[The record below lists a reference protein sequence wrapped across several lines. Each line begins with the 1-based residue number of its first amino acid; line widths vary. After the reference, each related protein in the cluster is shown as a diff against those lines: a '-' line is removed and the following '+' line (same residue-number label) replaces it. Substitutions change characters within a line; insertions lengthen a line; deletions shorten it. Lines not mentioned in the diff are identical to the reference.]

1 MENQNNVVNETVEV
15 KTEGG
20 AVEIDT
26 VEVKEEKTFTQAE
39 LEKILNKKFA
49 QWQKKTEEAKI
60 EAERKAKLTEAEK
73 LAEERKEFESM
84 KRQFEYEQRVNST
97 SKVLSSNNLTIEFS
111 DFLVADTEEAKAEA
125 ERKAKLTEAEK
136 LAEERKE
143 FERMKMQFEYE
154 QRVNS
159 TSKVLA
165 SNNLPIEFADFLIG
179 DSDEATTQRV
189 DLFKNAFNEALE
201 KALTERL
208 RGNTPKVGV
217 SSSKEISKKEF
228 RNMSYKEKMD
238 LYNKDKEL
246 FNKLSK

>member
-1 MENQNNVVNETVEV
+1 MENQNNVVNETVEI
-15 KTEGG
+15 KAEGG
-20 AVEIDT
+20 AVEVDT

-39 LEKILNKKFA
+39 LDKILNKKFA

-97 SKVLSSNNLTIEFS
+97 SKVL
-111 DFLVADTEEAKAEA
+111 
-125 ERKAKLTEAEK
+125 
-136 LAEERKE
+136 
-143 FERMKMQFEYE
+143 
-154 QRVNS
+154 
-159 TSKVLA
+159 A
-165 SNNLPIEFADFLIG
+165 SNNLPVEFADFLIAE
-179 DSDEATTQRV
+179 SDEATTQRV

-217 SSSKEISKKEF
+217 SSSEEISKKDF
-228 RNMSYKEKMD
+228 RNMSYKQKMD

>member
-1 MENQNNVVNETVEV
+1 MEIENNVVNEEIKVDS
-15 KTEGG
+15 TET
-20 AVEIDT
+20 DQ
-26 VEVKEEKTFTQAE
+26 VEVKEEKTFTQEE
-39 LEKILNKKFA
+39 LDKILNKKFA
-49 QWQKKTEEAKI
+49 QWQKK
-60 EAERKAKLTEAEK
+60 
-73 LAEERKEFESM
+73 
-84 KRQFEYEQRVNST
+84 
-97 SKVLSSNNLTIEFS
+97 
-111 DFLVADTEEAKAEA
+111 TEEAKAEA

-179 DSDEATTQRV
+179 DTDEATTQRV

-201 KALTERL
+201 KAVNERL
-208 RGNTPKVGV
+208 RGRTPKT
-217 SSSKEISKKEF
+217 STSKALEITKEDF
-228 RNMSYKEKMD
+228 RSMSYKEKMD

>member
-1 MENQNNVVNETVEV
+1 MENINNVVNEEIKVDS
-15 KTEGG
+15 TE
-20 AVEIDT
+20 T
-26 VEVKEEKTFTQAE
+26 NQVEVKEEKTFTQEE
-39 LEKILNKKFA
+39 LDKILNKKFA
-49 QWQKKTEEAKI
+49 QWQKK
-60 EAERKAKLTEAEK
+60 
-73 LAEERKEFESM
+73 
-84 KRQFEYEQRVNST
+84 
-97 SKVLSSNNLTIEFS
+97 
-111 DFLVADTEEAKAEA
+111 TEEAKAEA

-208 RGNTPKVGV
+208 RGNTPKTSTV
-217 SSSKEISKKEF
+217 KNRTFTANDIK
-228 RNMSYKEKMD
+228 NMSVEEI
-238 LYNKDKEL
+238 NKNWEQIK
-246 FNKLSK
+246 NIKL

>member
-20 AVEIDT
+20 AVETDT

-39 LEKILNKKFA
+39 LDKILNKKFA

-97 SKVLSSNNLTIEFS
+97 SKVL
-111 DFLVADTEEAKAEA
+111 
-125 ERKAKLTEAEK
+125 
-136 LAEERKE
+136 
-143 FERMKMQFEYE
+143 
-154 QRVNS
+154 
-159 TSKVLA
+159 A
-165 SNNLPIEFADFLIG
+165 SNNLPIEFADFLIAET
-179 DSDEATTQRV
+179 DEATTQRV

-208 RGNTPKVGV
+208 RGNTPKVGI
-217 SSSKEISKKEF
+217 SSNKEISKKEF
-228 RNMSYKEKMD
+228 RNMSYKQKMD

-246 FNKLSK
+246 FSKLSK

>member
-15 KTEGG
+15 QVEGG
-20 AVEIDT
+20 AIETDT

-39 LEKILNKKFA
+39 LDKILNKKFA

-97 SKVLSSNNLTIEFS
+97 SKVLASNNLPIEFS
-111 DFLVADTEEAKAEA
+111 DFLVAET
-125 ERKAKLTEAEK
+125 
-136 LAEERKE
+136 
-143 FERMKMQFEYE
+143 
-154 QRVNS
+154 
-159 TSKVLA
+159 
-165 SNNLPIEFADFLIG
+165 
-179 DSDEATTQRV
+179 DEATTQRV

-228 RNMSYKEKMD
+228 RNMSYKQKMD
-238 LYNKDKEL
+238 LYNKDKDL
-246 FNKLSK
+246 FDKLSK

>member
-1 MENQNNVVNETVEV
+1 MENQNNVVNEEVEV

-20 AVEIDT
+20 AVEADT

-39 LEKILNKKFA
+39 LDKILNKKFA

-84 KRQFEYEQRVNST
+84 KRQF
-97 SKVLSSNNLTIEFS
+97 K
-111 DFLVADTEEAKAEA
+111 
-125 ERKAKLTEAEK
+125 
-136 LAEERKE
+136 
-143 FERMKMQFEYE
+143 YE

-165 SNNLPIEFADFLIG
+165 SNNLPIEFSDFLVA
-179 DSDEATTQRV
+179 DTEEATTQRV
-189 DLFKNAFNEALE
+189 DLFKNAFNEAVE
-201 KALTERL
+201 KLVTERL

-228 RNMSYKEKMD
+228 RNMSYKQKME
-238 LYNKDKEL
+238 LYNKDKDL

>member
-1 MENQNNVVNETVEV
+1 MENQNNVVNEAVEV
-15 KTEGG
+15 KAEGG
-20 AVEIDT
+20 AVEVDT

-39 LEKILNKKFA
+39 LDKILNKKFA

-97 SKVLSSNNLTIEFS
+97 SKVLASNNLPIEFS
-111 DFLVADTEEAKAEA
+111 DFLVAET
-125 ERKAKLTEAEK
+125 
-136 LAEERKE
+136 
-143 FERMKMQFEYE
+143 
-154 QRVNS
+154 
-159 TSKVLA
+159 
-165 SNNLPIEFADFLIG
+165 
-179 DSDEATTQRV
+179 DEATTQRV

-217 SSSKEISKKEF
+217 SSNKELTKKEF

>member
-1 MENQNNVVNETVEV
+1 MENQNVNVNEEIKVDS
-15 KTEGG
+15 TE
-20 AVEIDT
+20 T
-26 VEVKEEKTFTQAE
+26 NQVEVKEEKTFTQEE
-39 LEKILNKKFA
+39 LDKILNKKFA
-49 QWQKKTEEAKI
+49 QWQKK
-60 EAERKAKLTEAEK
+60 
-73 LAEERKEFESM
+73 
-84 KRQFEYEQRVNST
+84 
-97 SKVLSSNNLTIEFS
+97 
-111 DFLVADTEEAKAEA
+111 TEEAKAEA

-228 RNMSYKEKMD
+228 RSMSYKEKMD
-238 LYNKDKEL
+238 LYNKDKNL
-246 FNKLSK
+246 FDKLSK